1 MFLVANDLQNLHVK
15 RFKFQESLEE
25 INLEGNR
32 ISQISA
38 GVFTDLPRLKSVNL
52 KQNLLRTVARNS
64 LQIVGKFSVVI
75 WANPETVRY
84 IAEQS

>member
-1 MFLVANDLQNLHVK
+1 MQITSKTSA
-15 RFKFQESLEE
+15 RCEISKFQESLEE

-32 ISQISA
+32 ISKISA

-75 WANPETVRY
+75 SATPETVR
-84 IAEQS
+84 